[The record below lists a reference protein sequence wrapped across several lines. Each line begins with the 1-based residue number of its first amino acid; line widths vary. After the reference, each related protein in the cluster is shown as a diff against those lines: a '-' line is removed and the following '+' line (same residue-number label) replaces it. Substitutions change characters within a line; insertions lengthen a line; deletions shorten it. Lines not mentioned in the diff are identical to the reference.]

1 MGVGGIKDRI
11 VTISSYDAVR
21 VTRGLG
27 KGKKKRGEGKKR
39 KKKTVR

>member
-1 MGVGGIKDRI
+1 MGVEGIKDRI

-27 KGKKKRGEGKKR
+27 KGKRRGGRKKK